1 MTIIRSI
8 ARSSIILTAASMLEF
23 TMQLC
28 VPIVLVR
35 HLSPEIFSEYR
46 LIWLMAATL
55 LAFVPAFMP
64 QSLFYFLPRVS
75 AEERTTCIS
84 NVALY
89 LGVAGIAA
97 ALIVSPINPL
107 ISGPVKQLSIDSNGM
122 VPVFLAAWIL
132 VSLNTTMP
140 VAEGRIFWQANF
152 DVILSLLRTGLLCF
166 AALFIGTLLSIVYA
180 LLIDA
185 CARVIVMALYIF
197 TREAK
202 PKLSF
207 CFDRGL
213 RQFRYSLPFAISN
226 SLFLFRA
233 QIDQWA
239 VAFTT
244 GASALA
250 VFSIGAVLNPIA
262 SLIRQPLYNSTA
274 PRLSASFTQ
283 HDFHASRELISG
295 GISYTVTILIPAVG
309 GFFLI
314 SRELIALVYTV
325 QYLDALPVMHAYL
338 VGIGI
343 SSVSVSYALPSINK
357 GSFAVKNNALC
368 LTLSALLSITFC
380 LWLGPVG
387 AAIGSV
393 VTLVVSETWS
403 MRAIAV
409 ALETTIFKLLPV
421 PIIAWVFSA
430 TAICFYIST
439 TTSPVYDKSTILVL
453 ISKATLYILTLSIC
467 AVIFHVFDFK
477 KLLKTT

>member
-1 MTIIRSI
+1 MC
-8 ARSSIILTAASMLEF
+8 SSDL
-23 TMQLC
+23 
-28 VPIVLVR
+28 
-35 HLSPEIFSEYR
+35 
-46 LIWLMAATL
+46 
-55 LAFVPAFMP
+55 
-64 QSLFYFLPRVS
+64 
-75 AEERTTCIS
+75 
-84 NVALY
+84 
-89 LGVAGIAA
+89 
-97 ALIVSPINPL
+97 
-107 ISGPVKQLSIDSNGM
+107 
-122 VPVFLAAWIL
+122 
-132 VSLNTTMP
+132 
-140 VAEGRIFWQANF
+140 
-152 DVILSLLRTGLLCF
+152 
-166 AALFIGTLLSIVYA
+166 
-180 LLIDA
+180 
-185 CARVIVMALYIF
+185 
-197 TREAK
+197 
-202 PKLSF
+202 
-207 CFDRGL
+207 
-213 RQFRYSLPFAISN
+213 
-226 SLFLFRA
+226 
-233 QIDQWA
+233 
-239 VAFTT
+239 
-244 GASALA
+244 
-250 VFSIGAVLNPIA
+250 
-262 SLIRQPLYNSTA
+262 
-274 PRLSASFTQ
+274 
-283 HDFHASRELISG
+283 
-295 GISYTVTILIPAVG
+295 
-309 GFFLI
+309 
-314 SRELIALVYTV
+314 LIALVYTV